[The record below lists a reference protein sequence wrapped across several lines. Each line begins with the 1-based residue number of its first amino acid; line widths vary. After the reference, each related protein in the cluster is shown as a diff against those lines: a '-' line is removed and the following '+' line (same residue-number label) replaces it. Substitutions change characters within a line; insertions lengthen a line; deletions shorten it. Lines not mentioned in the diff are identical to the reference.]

1 MRNFFVIII
10 LCGLSLTFSSCLK
23 SADRKPKNRVELCNW
38 LKESVT
44 DGIEDS
50 TQASSVEVYE
60 WVYVAAGKLDSIHE
74 AYKAEGLCDGD
85 IDSARYYSE
94 IIYPDELE
102 SVAYQT
108 FGNEQYLLGGFFHEP
123 YAVYVPK
130 DIRMDGT
137 HRKRF
142 PESVMTKDGYANYW
156 QLDGEWPVWLRVY
169 FELWYFFA
177 GYIPTTD
184 SYIVACR
191 YRCKNSPRISEG
203 SSIFFLDS
211 DGEIVTLIP
220 LMCFDEI
227 MRYLNRSYWE
237 LFASTHSYEEILE
250 HLDHVVPLGDGHAVD
265 RFGVEY
271 TKDGNKVHYGTDFG
285 EWR

>member
-1 MRNFFVIII
+1 MSAICAIFFVIII

-85 IDSARYYSE
+85 IDSARYDSE

-156 QLDGEWPVWLRVY
+156 QLDGEWSVWLRVY
-169 FELWYFFA
+169 FELWYFLPDIYQQQILILWPA
-177 GYIPTTD
+177 GID
-184 SYIVACR
+184 VKIVRGLVRAR
-191 YRCKNSPRISEG
+191 Q
-203 SSIFFLDS
+203 SSFWIQRGKSSLLS
-211 DGEIVTLIP
+211 
-220 LMCFDEI
+220 
-227 MRYLNRSYWE
+227 
-237 LFASTHSYEEILE
+237 H
-250 HLDHVVPLGDGHAVD
+250 
-265 RFGVEY
+265 
-271 TKDGNKVHYGTDFG
+271 
-285 EWR
+285 